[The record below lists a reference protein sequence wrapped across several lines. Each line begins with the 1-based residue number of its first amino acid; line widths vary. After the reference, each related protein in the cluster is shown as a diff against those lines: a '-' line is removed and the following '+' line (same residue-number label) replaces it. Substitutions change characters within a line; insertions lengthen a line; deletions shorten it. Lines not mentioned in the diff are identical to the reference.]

1 MKSKEEIQSALDML
15 TTLKKNPA
23 TLTLLGM
30 PPAFEGLLPGMTVF
44 ARFCLDD
51 SEPSLHKFVAD
62 INRGST
68 GKAGDARRAR
78 SAG

>member
-1 MKSKEEIQSALDML
+1 MKSQEEIQAALDML
-15 TTLKKNPA
+15 TTIKKNPA
-23 TLTLLGM
+23 TLTLLAL
-30 PPAFEGLLPGMTVF
+30 PPAFEGLLPGMTVS

-68 GKAGDARRAR
+68 GKAGDATRAR

>member
-1 MKSKEEIQSALDML
+1 MKSKEEIQAALDML
-15 TTLKKNPA
+15 TTIKKNPA

-68 GKAGDARRAR
+68 GKAGDVRRAR